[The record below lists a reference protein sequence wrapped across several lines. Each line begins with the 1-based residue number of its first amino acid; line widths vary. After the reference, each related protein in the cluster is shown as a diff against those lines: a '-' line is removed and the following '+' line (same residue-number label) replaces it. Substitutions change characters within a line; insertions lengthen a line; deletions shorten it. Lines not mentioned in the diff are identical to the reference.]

1 MENLDKITRCKIEGV
16 VKVLKFNSRREV
28 EKSSYQNDVD
38 IQVMFENE
46 ENRRLLMLLKSS
58 LMIPHLMMR
67 KIKQV

>member
-1 MENLDKITRCKIEGV
+1 MENLDEVTQGKAKLWWFDLRK
-16 VKVLKFNSRREV
+16 EV
-28 EKSSYQNDVD
+28 EKSSYQTYVD
-38 IQVMFENE
+38 IQVMCENE